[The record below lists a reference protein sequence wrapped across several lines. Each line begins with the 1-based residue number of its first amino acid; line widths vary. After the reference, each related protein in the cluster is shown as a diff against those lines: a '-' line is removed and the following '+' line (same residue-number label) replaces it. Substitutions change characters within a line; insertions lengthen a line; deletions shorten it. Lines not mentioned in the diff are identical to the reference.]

1 MISKTS
7 YHLSFYAIIYKAVA
21 CLIFFIAINAATQA
35 QRLDF
40 AVDQQ
45 KDELGVYNLKFP
57 LPEGVYRVRLVLGSD
72 EAPGHTVVRA
82 ESRRFFA

>member
-1 MISKTS
+1 VISKTS

-40 AVDQQ
+40 AIDQQ
-45 KDELGVYNLKFP
+45 KDEQGAKSSL
-57 LPEGVYRVRLVLGSD
+57 
-72 EAPGHTVVRA
+72 
-82 ESRRFFA
+82 